1 MNSQRLKEFIDT
13 ELHVGIQST
22 CSGAW
27 PVIYRKWTDP
37 ERNNEV
43 WCEEVAQTPSAFEQ
57 AYDSQEKAVTYN
69 EEPHSFKECTNARDS
84 LEMAYAIAAL
94 PKLLKL
100 ARFVAANPN
109 ITNPTAKK
117 LATAALDAL
126 CVPDPIPHED
136 PEVQ

>member
-27 PVIYRKWTDP
+27 PVIYRTWHDP
-37 ERNNEV
+37 ERNADWN
-43 WCEEVAQTPSAFEQ
+43 EEVAQTPSAFVQ
-57 AYDSQEKAVTYN
+57 AYDVNEKAVTYN

-94 PKLLKL
+94 PDLLRL
-100 ARFVAANPN
+100 ARAAANTTFTPGA
-109 ITNPTAKK
+109 IKS
-117 LATAALDAL
+117 LARKALDAL